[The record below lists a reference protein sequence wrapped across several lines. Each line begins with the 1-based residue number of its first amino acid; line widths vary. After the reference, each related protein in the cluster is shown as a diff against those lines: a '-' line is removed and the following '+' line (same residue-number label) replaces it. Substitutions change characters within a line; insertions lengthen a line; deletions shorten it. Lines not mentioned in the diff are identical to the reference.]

1 MPSRVLST
9 KWLLYYC
16 VISMILIRISKF
28 CHLGR
33 SCPRSREEHGPFDSL
48 EALGS
53 EVRTCTWAP
62 WGQGPWLHSLLCLA
76 VDLGDSRRLNPRVNH
91 PAVTPGL
98 SCP

>member
-62 WGQGPWLHSLLCLA
+62 WERTAFPSTHICTPEGATRWK
-76 VDLGDSRRLNPRVNH
+76 RRSNGSAMSARMCMT
-91 PAVTPGL
+91 PA
-98 SCP
+98 